1 MMKWFEISIG
11 AFLFLL
17 NIKRNFSRWNWGG
30 GVRIMA
36 DPYEVSLDRPRHP
49 FLVLYRVLLI

>member
-11 AFLFLL
+11 VFLL
-17 NIKRNFSRWNWGG
+17 LKVLSVTLVGG
-30 GVRIMA
+30 MGWGVRIMA